1 MSKMPI
7 VCLFQAWSQ
16 EYDSFAVRTM
26 TRWRGTDTVP
36 TKPQK
41 MAEAIL
47 MLKNMVMRSKK

>member
-41 MAEAIL
+41 MAEAVL